1 MDRVRLALALFQ
13 ILLSQEVQT
22 YSERSSYQTRL
33 LVWYVMFEREARE
46 YLFSFNYS
54 EYSLVSLTQLVTLTR
69 YHSNAV
75 STRMLRLEHYTLE
88 HIEHRYREL
97 TENEDELERLM
108 EQERNQ
114 FRKVTEK
121 QTTCMVLRR
130 MQSRLRIV
138 LNHELQQHIEELR
151 SSVLDI
157 IYDSFFRVRFLNNF
171 DMYLKMNAKR
181 RRDTIARVSENT
193 LSAREKSEVLQAK
206 HFEALVERFHVS
218 KDSLDRT

>member
-1 MDRVRLALALFQ
+1 
-13 ILLSQEVQT
+13 
-22 YSERSSYQTRL
+22 
-33 LVWYVMFEREARE
+33 
-46 YLFSFNYS
+46 
-54 EYSLVSLTQLVTLTR
+54 
-69 YHSNAV
+69 
-75 STRMLRLEHYTLE
+75 MLRLEHYTLE

-121 QTTCMVLRR
+121 QTNCMVLRR